1 MPRPLM
7 QHGVEQLE
15 EMFAKGGA
23 DPEVLKQLENE
34 LRYRQVPRAVALLA
48 EVQAAMYG
56 ATPASP
62 PRPAPEPPPARPP
75 APQQPSLW
83 ERPTVQ
89 PTVVATPPAL
99 PPRPATPSRPAEAP
113 APAMPSQPSAPTMPV
128 EDAYKL
134 LKATAGSTWESIE
147 QTRRQLVQQSHPGRL
162 KSMSPERRTQALAEA
177 KKLNAAYGALSYARC
192 SSGKPSVSS
201 S

>member
-1 MPRPLM
+1 MSRPLM
-7 QHGVEQLE
+7 QHGVGQLE

-23 DPEVLKQLENE
+23 DPKVLKQLENE
-34 LRYRQVPRAVALLA
+34 LQYRQVPRAIALLA

-62 PRPAPEPPPARPP
+62 PGPAPEPPPARPP
-75 APQQPSLW
+75 APQQPTLW
-83 ERPTVQ
+83 ERPAVL

-99 PPRPATPSRPAEAP
+99 PPRPVTPSRPAENATAAKP
-113 APAMPSQPSAPTMPV
+113 DHSPSQTMPL

-147 QTRRQLVQQSHPGRL
+147 QTRRQLVQQSHPDRL
-162 KSMSPERRTQALAEA
+162 KSRSPDQRAQAIFVATQV
-177 KKLNAAYGALSYARC
+177 NAAYSALSRARC
-192 SSGKPSVSS
+192 GGR
-201 S
+201 